1 MKLKNHVRGL
11 SVLKKLKIQNCSI
24 EETITKYEE
33 SDYHKELL
41 EKKYRTII
49 EIYDLNETT
58 TKEDIKKKILEYY
71 GNDIPGNIHMIY
83 VLAYCCNTFKDESL
97 TVENKVKKLF
107 ENKNISTY
115 HIKKIVNYG
124 LNDAIYLNLLD
135 SKGNILDN
143 SFFQNWSFNSICEK
157 DFINILSEFQDTTLY
172 EDRYLIFN
180 KIQNNEIDFSSNI
193 SKMYLKKG
201 NNK

>member
-107 ENKNISTY
+107 EN
-115 HIKKIVNYG
+115 
-124 LNDAIYLNLLD
+124 
-135 SKGNILDN
+135 
-143 SFFQNWSFNSICEK
+143 
-157 DFINILSEFQDTTLY
+157 
-172 EDRYLIFN
+172 N
-180 KIQNNEIDFSSNI
+180 K
-193 SKMYLKKG
+193 
-201 NNK
+201 